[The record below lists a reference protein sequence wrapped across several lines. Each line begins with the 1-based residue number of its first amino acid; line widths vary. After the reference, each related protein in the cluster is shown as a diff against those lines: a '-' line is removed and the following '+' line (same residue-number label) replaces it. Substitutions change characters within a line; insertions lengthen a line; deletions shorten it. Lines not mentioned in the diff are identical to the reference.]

1 MLLSTLADVTTY
13 DSGTMSA
20 GQSVGTALGSIIG
33 YVLYV
38 IPLWRIFTKAGQPGW
53 LALIP
58 IVNAIYLIKVSGYS
72 GWFILLTWI
81 PIVGWILWLIFSLG
95 LGRNFGKSTVFSV
108 FLLWLLHLI
117 GLYIIAFGSAE
128 YRDSRTAALA

>member
-1 MLLSTLADVTTY
+1 MQLTVLTDVIGY
-13 DSGTMSA
+13 DYNSMSSE
-20 GQSVGTALGSIIG
+20 QSVGTAIGSIIT

-81 PIVGWILWLIFSLG
+81 PIVGWILWLVFSLG
-95 LGRNFGKSTVFSV
+95 LGRNFGKDGVFSV

-117 GLYIIAFGSAE
+117 GLYIIAFGSAQ
-128 YRDSRTAALA
+128 YRDSRTALV